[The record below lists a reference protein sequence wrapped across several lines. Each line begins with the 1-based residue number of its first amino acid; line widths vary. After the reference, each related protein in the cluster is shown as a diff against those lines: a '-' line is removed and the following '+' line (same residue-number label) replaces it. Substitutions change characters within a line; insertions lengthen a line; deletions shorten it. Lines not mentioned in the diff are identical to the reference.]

1 MPDLTNPSP
10 LVMTHFELI
19 ATVAAFSAIAI
30 ALALDLWRA
39 WTSKVRRR

>member
-19 ATVAAFSAIAI
+19 ATLATLVAVV
-30 ALALDLWRA
+30 LAAARDI
-39 WTSKVRRR
+39 RRRKRP